1 MSKKDLEQRNNSQSK
16 KKYQVKEP
24 IIRTL
29 NELDFSATYS
39 YASYLSWKFKERVEL
54 FKGKVLQMSAPSVNH
69 QRLLG
74 FIQGEIYQY
83 LKNQSCEVFA
93 APFDVRF
100 SDESKSNSEVF
111 TVLQPDVCVIC
122 DSTKLDKRGCIGAPD
137 IVVEILSSST
147 QKKDLEYK
155 FDIYEEYGVR
165 EYWVV
170 DPEKLTFLKYVLN
183 SEGKF
188 IGGIPYDGGSQFISD
203 ILPGFKINVDEF
215 FGVMRFEKHFEKY

>member
-1 MSKKDLEQRNNSQSK
+1 MNKKEPEQGYDKELK
-16 KKYQVKEP
+16 KVDQVVEP
-24 IIRTL
+24 IIRTI
-29 NELDFSATYS
+29 NELDSSATYS
-39 YASYLSWKFKERVEL
+39 YASYLNWKFKERVEL

-100 SDESKSNSEVF
+100 LDESKSNSEVF

-137 IVVEILSSST
+137 IVVEILSPST

-170 DPEKLTFLKYVLN
+170 DPEKRSFLKYVLN

-188 IGGIPYDGGSQFISD
+188 IMGIPYDGGAHFISD

-215 FGVMRFEKHFEKY
+215 FSVMRFEKDFEMY